1 MFFQQ
6 FKSPEGKNTLK
17 LYVAGDIYPLV
28 EKKIQEKSVE
38 KLSKEAI
45 DQLIE
50 EYTVIE
56 ISSFNNL
63 RRDSVNIWKEMFDS
77 VEYVFGKLSD
87 ENVADFIACFIEWHY
102 AIVKLIYILESSDKQ
117 VEILHEFCIEI
128 SKEIVELEERINL
141 YKHIIDYGNKLP
153 IIENPNIGTREQDI
167 DAITFHS
174 EEIREVCCLV
184 VMMKIFLPIIA
195 TMISASKKPTITKNI
210 LVEGSNKTITKK
222 QKVIDTNMKE
232 VYCLHFLEPVLKL
245 RFQNIY
251 DKLFT
256 YSTHFVEKRRKK
268 FKANQC
274 SDVFMNHSLIEMNVQ
289 VIANVLCK
297 KCIHLTLFS
306 KSENIMGFILSEITK
321 KISSIEHMKN
331 VYFIRNIQMGSDGE
345 DEGNESQLEADSIHS
360 NQTMDIEPM
369 IKWMSN
375 ICVETVL
382 KENVISE
389 EWFDTIV
396 NYNFKS
402 LGYLETHTQ
411 VFLNTVFT
419 THFKTCEAIYLL
431 DNFHT
436 IRLLSLAQIVAVK
449 KKYFDLAIRLTA
461 LLKPTEDG
469 YEKATPSPESDK
481 IVFHSNE
488 AASKIYS
495 SALGCKTRLDPKDKN
510 RTLAEDI
517 LQKIRDIGVY
527 FTTYKTYVNIEPSLG
542 LAISPDLKNGMVY
555 SPTKFL
561 LHQFCQMMDEKL

>member
-6 FKSPEGKNTLK
+6 FKNPEGKNTLK

-28 EKKIQEKSVE
+28 EKRLQSKSSE
-38 KLSKEAI
+38 KLTKEEVV
-45 DQLIE
+45 QLIE

-87 ENVADFIACFIEWHY
+87 EHIADFISSFIEWNY
-102 AIVKLIYILESSDKQ
+102 GIVKLIYILESSDKQ
-117 VEILHEFCIEI
+117 IEILHDFCIQI
-128 SKEIVELEERINL
+128 SKEIIELEERINFH
-141 YKHIIDYGNKLP
+141 KHILEYGNKLP
-153 IIENPNIGTREQDI
+153 IIENPSIGTREQDI

-184 VMMKIFLPIIA
+184 VMMKIFLPLIA

-210 LVEGSNKTITKK
+210 MVEGSNKTITKK

-232 VYCLHFLEPVLKL
+232 VYCLHFLEPLLKL

-297 KCIHLTLFS
+297 KCIHLALYS

-331 VYFIRNIQMGSDGE
+331 MYFIRNIQIGSDE

-360 NQTMDIEPM
+360 NQTMDIEPL
-369 IKWMSN
+369 IRWMSEK
-375 ICVETVL
+375 CVERVL
-382 KENVISE
+382 KQNDISVE
-389 EWFDTIV
+389 MLKKVVD
-396 NYNFKS
+396 YNFKS
-402 LGYLETHTQ
+402 LGYLENHTQ

-419 THFKTCEAIYLL
+419 NHFKTCEAIYLL
-431 DNFHT
+431 DNFH
-436 IRLLSLAQIVAVK
+436 IIKLLSLSQIVAVK
-449 KKYFDLAIRLTA
+449 NKYYDLALRLTA
-461 LLKPTEDG
+461 LLKMTEDG
-469 YEKATPSPESDK
+469 YEKAIPTPESDK

-488 AASKIYS
+488 AASKIYA

-527 FTTYKTYVNIEPSLG
+527 FTTYKTYINIEPSLG
-542 LAISPDLKNGMVY
+542 EMISPDLKNGMVY
-555 SPTKFL
+555 SPTKLL